1 MVTHRVLERVE
12 ARLRQ
17 RRDALTTNDH
27 AETERHAIDAA
38 LLRIRRGSYGCCIRC
53 GGAIEEI
60 RLSKLPETPFCL
72 SCALAQS

>member
-12 ARLRQ
+12 ERLLK
-17 RRDALTTNDH
+17 RR
-27 AETERHAIDAA
+27 AELSVRDQAGIERKAIDAA

-53 GGAIEEI
+53 GEPIEEL

-72 SCALAQS
+72 SCALGAS